1 MQRHAFLLLVLCGAN
16 SIVIA
21 RTSPEARADS
31 LISLA
36 ASAPKVFIN
45 CSFCDLDY
53 IRTEITFVNYVR
65 DRNEAQVDILITTQP
80 TGGGGTEYTL
90 TFIGQKEFAGM
101 DDTLKYVSRPSEAQ
115 DEIRKG
121 LVKVMKLG
129 LIRYVA
135 RTPIAKEVSIGFT
148 QSKAQA
154 AVKDRW
160 DYWVFSISENS
171 FLSGEKSLSSSYL
184 NGSASARRVTKD
196 LKVFFSGYVNYSESD
211 FTISG
216 QTIKSVS
223 RGKGLNELVAFG
235 LGEHWS
241 VGEIASAYSSTYG
254 NTRLGTSLGPAV
266 EYDIFPYSE
275 STRRQLRI
283 LYNPSFVHNA
293 YYEETIFGKYTDN
306 LFKND
311 LTVTVNIKQPWGTV
325 STSIEGSHYFNDFNK
340 NRLQVFGQVS
350 LNLFE
355 GMSIN
360 LFGSASMIHDQISLP
375 IGGATPD
382 EILLRQKELATQY
395 SYFASIGLSYT
406 FGSIYNNIVNPRF
419 GDQSGGGFTIIY

>member
-1 MQRHAFLLLVLCGAN
+1 MRCFSFLVLVLCTLVFLPTVSFSQVGSDSAEA
-16 SIVIA
+16 VA
-21 RTSPEARADS
+21 RRA
-31 LISLA
+31 
-36 ASAPKVFIN
+36 PRVFIN
-45 CSFCDLDY
+45 CTFCDLDY

-65 DRNEAQVDILITTQP
+65 DRNEAQVDILVTTQP
-80 TGGGGTEYTL
+80 TGGGGTQYTL
-90 TFIGQKEFAGM
+90 TFIGEKEFAGM
-101 DDTLKYVSRPSEAQ
+101 EDTLEYVSKPAETQ
-115 DEIRKG
+115 DDIRKG
-121 LVKVMKLG
+121 LVKVLKLG

-135 RTPIAKEVSIGFT
+135 RTPIAKEVSIKFT

-154 AVKDRW
+154 AVKDKW
-160 DYWVFSISENS
+160 DYWVFSISGNT
-171 FLSGEKSLSSSYL
+171 FLNGEKSVSSSYL

-196 LKVFFSGYVNYSESD
+196 LKVSLSGYVNYNESD
-211 FTISG
+211 FTIAD

-241 VGEIASAYSSTYG
+241 VGEIASAYSTTYR
-254 NTRLGTSLGPAV
+254 NTRFGINFGPAV

-293 YYEETIFGKYTDN
+293 YYDETIFGKYTDN
-306 LFKND
+306 LFKDD
-311 LTVTVNIKQPWGTV
+311 LTVTVDIKQPWGTV
-325 STSIEGSHYFNDFNK
+325 STSIEGSHYFNDFKK

-350 LNLFE
+350 LSLFE
-355 GMSIN
+355 GMSVN
-360 LFGSASMIHDQISLP
+360 LFGSVSMIHDQISLP
-375 IGGATPD
+375 MSGATPD

-419 GDQSGGGFTIIY
+419 GSQSGGGFTIIY

>member
-1 MQRHAFLLLVLCGAN
+1 MRRHAFLLLVLCGAN

-21 RTSPEARADS
+21 QTSPEARADS
-31 LISLA
+31 LTSLA
-36 ASAPKVFIN
+36 ASAPKVFID

-65 DRNEAQVDILITTQP
+65 ARKEAQVQVLVTTQN
-80 TGGGGTEYTL
+80 TGSGGTEYTVTL
-90 TFIGQKEFAGM
+90 LGLENFAGL
-101 DDTLKYVSRPSEAQ
+101 DDTLKYVSTPSETQ

-121 LVKVMKLG
+121 LVKVLKLG
-129 LIRYVA
+129 FIRYVA

-148 QSKAQA
+148 QSKTQA
-154 AVKDRW
+154 GVKDRW
-160 DYWVFSISENS
+160 DYWVFSISGNS
-171 FLSGEKSLSSSYL
+171 FLSGEKSVSSSYL
-184 NGSASARRVTKD
+184 NGSASAHRVTKD
-196 LKVFFSGYVNYSESD
+196 LKVSLSGYVNYSESD
-211 FTISG
+211 FTITD

-223 RGKGLNELVAFG
+223 RGKGLDELVAFG

-241 VGEIASAYSSTYG
+241 VGEIASAYSSTYR
-254 NTRLGTSLGPAV
+254 NTRLGISLGPAV

-283 LYNPSFVHNA
+283 LYSPSFVHST
-293 YYEETIFGKYTDN
+293 YYDETMFGKYADN

-311 LTVTVNIKQPWGTV
+311 LTVTVDIKQPWGTI
-325 STSIEGSHYFNDFNK
+325 STSIEGSHYFNDFKK
-340 NRLQVFGQVS
+340 NRLQVFGQLS
-350 LNLFE
+350 LSLFE
-355 GMSIN
+355 GMSVN
-360 LFGSASMIHDQISLP
+360 LFGSVSMIHDQLSLP
-375 IGGATPD
+375 MGGATPD